1 MTFALIFNCKYLK
14 IELTQDI
21 FNNFTDKS
29 MFRYHFKLMHSITES
44 LEKNRQIAASDKFR
58 QVSTWT
64 KGLLVDVVAE
74 NFGWFW
80 IEKQT
85 VFGWICFEYKNKPHF
100 FSGCSSVTHLIFT
113 SFQLFLALT
122 WSLKVDP
129 FLLTSLRKSWQ
140 YPQCQAIEVQRN
152 TGVWNIS

>member
-1 MTFALIFNCKYLK
+1 MNFALIFKYKYLK

-44 LEKNRQIAASDKFR
+44 LEKIVKSQLQTSLDKSQLER
-58 QVSTWT
+58 RDYW
-64 KGLLVDVVAE
+64 LM
-74 NFGWFW
+74 FGWKFW
-80 IEKQT
+80 LILDRKADSYS
-85 VFGWICFEYKNKPHF
+85 WICFEYKNKPHF
-100 FSGCSSVTHLIFT
+100 FSGCSVTHSIFT
-113 SFQLFLALT
+113 RFQLFLALT